1 MRGRRAWVN
10 RRAVWESS
18 GMRIQVIDA
27 GVRVEAEPDTFVLQH
42 DRWNDWW
49 KYQTQYWVTY
59 VDERAHSVDIGQ
71 VKIALLQ
78 QTEAAPALPVAFT
91 ARPDGIFSVGQDVS
105 YYENLRSL
113 GEVKASWFLNAL
125 GDIALDTDT
134 RRTVIGLDV
143 TTESLLRSVPI
154 ETVRGQF
161 ARIAKGGARLT
172 DYNFRFTRPAAADKG
187 GVEVSFRVE
196 PESRPPSNIHVLI
209 GRNGAGKSTLLGDI
223 LDAFRHRSNLGAKIA
238 SVVSVSFSA
247 FDSFGVEDTRID
259 RNLRPAH
266 YIGLKK
272 PKPDPSGPQDLKSDV
287 ELAKELRDSL
297 LECVRGPRRER
308 LVQAIEILE
317 NDPIFAEAG
326 LSDMLKQTDVDV
338 DMVADPYSRLSSGHK
353 IVLLTTTRL
362 VETTEEK
369 TLVLIDEPEAHL
381 HPPLLSAFVR
391 ALSDLLANRNGL
403 AIVAT
408 HSPVVLQEVP
418 TDCVWKISR
427 SGRET
432 SVSRPSLET
441 FGENVGTLTH
451 EVFGLEVRGTGFYRM
466 LTEIAM
472 DSFDYDSAL
481 AKIHGQLG
489 QEGRAILRA
498 QMLLAR
504 KQEL

>member
-1 MRGRRAWVN
+1 MRVR
-10 RRAVWESS
+10 
-18 GMRIQVIDA
+18 VIGA
-27 GVRVEAEPDTFVLQH
+27 GVRAGDEPDSFVLEH

-59 VDERAHSVDIGQ
+59 VDERRQSVEIGQ
-71 VKIALLQ
+71 VKIAQ
-78 QTEAAPALPVAFT
+78 YHQAEAAPILPETFT
-91 ARPDGIFSVGQDVS
+91 GRPDGIFSVGQDVS
-105 YYENLRSL
+105 YYENLRAL
-113 GEVKASWFLNAL
+113 GQERSSWLLATL
-125 GDIALDTDT
+125 GDIAVDTDV
-134 RRTVIGLDV
+134 RRMVLGLDV
-143 TTESLLRSVPI
+143 TTQSLLRNVPL

-172 DYNFRFTRPAAADKG
+172 EYNFRYKRAATSEKG
-187 GVEVSFRVE
+187 GVELSFKVA
-196 PESRPPSNIHVLI
+196 PESRPPSNIHVII

-223 LDAFRHRSNLGAKIA
+223 LAAFRQRTNLGAKIA

-247 FDSFGVEDTRID
+247 FDSFGTEGLRGDSSV
-259 RNLRPAH
+259 RPAR
-266 YIGLKK
+266 YIGLKR
-272 PKPDPSGPQDLKSDV
+272 PRMDPDGPQDLKSDV
-287 ELAKELRDSL
+287 DLAEELRESL
-297 LECVRGPRRER
+297 QECVHGARKER
-308 LVQAIEILE
+308 LIRAIEILE

-326 LSDMLKQTDVDV
+326 LRNMLKRPVVEVDA
-338 DMVADPYSRLSSGHK
+338 VADPYRRLSSGHK

-362 VETTEEK
+362 VETIEEK

-391 ALSDLLANRNGL
+391 ALSDLLSNRNGL

-418 TDCVWKISR
+418 SNCVWKVSR

-432 SVSRPSLET
+432 SVTRPSLET

-451 EVFGLEVRGTGFYRM
+451 EVFGLEVRGTGFYQM
-466 LTEIAM
+466 LSEIAL
-472 DSFDYDSAL
+472 DSFDYNTAL
-481 AKIHGQLG
+481 AELGYHLG

-504 KQEL
+504 RQEA